1 MQQLVFKNIFE
12 SVLSSVNM
20 TIDKLV
26 KSVAELKASLEYSQ
40 DIDDLMEAADAIDNL
55 EEELEGIQRYLHKQE
70 GRLEYLE
77 NQSRRNNNIRITR
90 ISEEGNESWLNTEAK
105 VKEALHEKLNL
116 SSSIYLSLRS
126 YPLSN
131 DNLSLKCFTV

>member
-1 MQQLVFKNIFE
+1 MQERMFKNIFE

-20 TIDKLV
+20 TI
-26 KSVAELKASLEYSQ
+26 E
-40 DIDDLMEAADAIDNL
+40 DIDDLMAAADAIDNL
-55 EEELEGIQRYLHKQE
+55 EEELEDIQRDLHKHE
-70 GRLEYLE
+70 GRLEHLE

-131 DNLSLKCFTV
+131 DNMSLKCFTV